1 MLINIEMTN
10 YILIDGSYFVFFRY
24 HAILNWFRLSHP
36 DDDAKTADRHP
47 DFRNKFN
54 KTFISIFQNIA
65 KQLDTG
71 KENLIVMA
79 IITIRLSFH
88 IT

>member
-36 DDDAKTADRHP
+36 DEDFTTADRHP
-47 DFRNKFN
+47 DFRNK
-54 KTFISIFQNIA
+54 
-65 KQLDTG
+65 
-71 KENLIVMA
+71 LI
-79 IITIRLSFH
+79 T
-88 IT
+88 